1 MASFDRVVTDST
13 NFKGYTGNPPTT
25 EAEYDALDCWTDKSS
40 APSWDS
46 VSTDMASEEVRFNR
60 KAEYPALAEQLDE
73 IYHNG
78 VDSWKAVIKVI
89 KDKFPK

>member
-25 EAEYDALDCWTDKSS
+25 E
-40 APSWDS
+40 
-46 VSTDMASEEVRFNR
+46 
-60 KAEYPALAEQLDE
+60 AEQLDE